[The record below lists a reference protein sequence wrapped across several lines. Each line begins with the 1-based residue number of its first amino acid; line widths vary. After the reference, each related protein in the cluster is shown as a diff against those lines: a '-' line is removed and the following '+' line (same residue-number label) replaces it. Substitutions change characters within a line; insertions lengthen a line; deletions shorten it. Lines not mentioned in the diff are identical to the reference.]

1 MSSFTCLNCSW
12 VNRYEPDSEFR
23 RLWEVF
29 EDIWY
34 CKSCADKYMIY
45 MDIHGKAIEDMGD

>member
-1 MSSFTCLNCSW
+1 
-12 VNRYEPDSEFR
+12 
-23 RLWEVF
+23 VF